1 MANDEKIQK
10 LIDEVKKRKK
20 EIEGIESYSFKT
32 NMQVSTGLD
41 KNKVNLQVLDLP
53 SLIFAYTLLSLLA
66 EKQLTIHKEF
76 GITDPVTLD
85 GFTWD
90 KWKSD
95 ISHKINKLQ
104 INKKKKELE
113 KLEER
118 LNKLVSPELR
128 AQLELQ
134 EIEKELGL

>member
-20 EIEGIESYSFKT
+20 EIEGIESYTFKT

-41 KNKVNLQVLDLP
+41 KNKVNLHVLDLP
-53 SLIFAYTLLSLLA
+53 SIIFAYTLLSLLA

>member
-10 LIDEVKKRKK
+10 LIDEVKKRKQ
-20 EIEGIESYSFKT
+20 EIESINSYSFKT
-32 NMQVSTGLD
+32 NMQLGIMGQKL
-41 KNKVNLQVLDLP
+41 NLQTLDLDG
-53 SLIFAYTLLSLLA
+53 LTTIYAYYSVVA
-66 EKQLTIHKEF
+66 EKKLTINKEF
-76 GITDPVTLD
+76 GINTEVAFD
-85 GFTWD
+85 GFSWD

-95 ISHKINKLQ
+95 IAHKINKLQ
-104 INKKKKELE
+104 ISKKKQELE

-134 EIEKELGL
+134 EIERELGL

>member
-20 EIEGIESYSFKT
+20 EIEGIESYTFKT
-32 NMQVSTGLD
+32 NMQVSMGLD
-41 KNKVNLQVLDLP
+41 RNKVNLQVLDLHGII
-53 SLIFAYTLLSLLA
+53 SVYSFLSLLA
-66 EKQLTIHKEF
+66 EKQLTVHKEF
-76 GITDPVTLD
+76 GITDPVTID
-85 GFTWD
+85 GFAWD

-104 INKKKKELE
+104 INRKKKELE

>member
-53 SLIFAYTLLSLLA
+53 SLIFSYTLLSLLA

>member
-32 NMQVSTGLD
+32 NMQISSILER
-41 KNKVNLQVLDLP
+41 NRVNLQTLDLSP
-53 SLIFAYTLLSLLA
+53 LVSVYAYLSLLA